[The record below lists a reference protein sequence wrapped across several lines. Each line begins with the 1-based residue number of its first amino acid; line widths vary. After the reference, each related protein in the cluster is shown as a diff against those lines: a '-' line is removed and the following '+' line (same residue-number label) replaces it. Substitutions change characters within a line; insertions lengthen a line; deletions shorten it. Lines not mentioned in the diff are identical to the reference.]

1 MGNMDVHDRSQ
12 YERSDLGTVKGQ
24 RLFEVKSKRGLIITN
39 VLLIIVAV
47 GLSIAAVSAV
57 DDGWADWA
65 VLGAIVMT
73 TIGLIIA
80 INTRMN

>member
-1 MGNMDVHDRSQ
+1 MANMDSSDRSM
-12 YERSDLGTVKGQ
+12 YERADLGTARGQ
-24 RLFEVKSKRGLIITN
+24 RLLESRSRRAPIITSAI
-39 VLLIIVAV
+39 LLLLAI
-47 GLSIAAVSAV
+47 GLSIGAVSLV

-65 VLGAIVMT
+65 VLGAIVVA

>member
-1 MGNMDVHDRSQ
+1 MANMDSSDRSM
-12 YERSDLGTVKGQ
+12 YERSDLGTARGQ
-24 RLFEVKSKRGLIITN
+24 RLFESKGKRAPIITN
-39 VLLIIVAV
+39 VILTVLAVA
-47 GLSIAAVSAV
+47 LSIAAVSAV
-57 DDGWADWA
+57 DDGWADWI